1 MRSYQI
7 IPKKYRP
14 SSFATIVGQDVIV
27 TTLKNALRFKR
38 LANAYLFC
46 GVRGTG
52 KTTISRLFA
61 KAINCHH
68 LTEEGEPCN
77 QCPSCVAIN
86 SGNSLDILEIDGASN
101 RGIDDVRQ

>member
-14 SSFATIVGQDVIV
+14 ASFATIVGQDVIV
-27 TTLKNALRFKR
+27 TTLKNALRHHR

-52 KTTISRLFA
+52 KTTIAHLCEGHQLPSPHRRGRAMQPVPLLS
-61 KAINCHH
+61 CH
-68 LTEEGEPCN
+68 
-77 QCPSCVAIN
+77 
-86 SGNSLDILEIDGASN
+86 
-101 RGIDDVRQ
+101 